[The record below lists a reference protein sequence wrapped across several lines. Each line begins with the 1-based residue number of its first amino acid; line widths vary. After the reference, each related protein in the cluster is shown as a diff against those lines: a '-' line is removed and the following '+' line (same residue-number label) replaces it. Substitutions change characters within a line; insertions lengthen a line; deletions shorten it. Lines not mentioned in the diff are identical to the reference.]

1 MVAVNSCDINIE
13 PLHLQRDRTTDVR
26 QFKEGF
32 LLLVQHAAQATST
45 SGRLVK
51 KLLKPV
57 LYKDMLMFC
66 TYIEG
71 NANVCQEE
79 VVTAHFQSFVFAGN
93 VRLSS
98 LVETNTERCCPGSRP
113 SLQAPDP
120 DPRLIHQ
127 DYQEH
132 EEC

>member
-1 MVAVNSCDINIE
+1 
-13 PLHLQRDRTTDVR
+13 VR

-71 NANVCQEE
+71 N
-79 VVTAHFQSFVFAGN
+79 
-93 VRLSS
+93 VRISS
-98 LVETNTERCCPGSRP
+98 LVETNTERCCPGPHSK
-113 SLQAPDP
+113 LLT
-120 DPRLIHQ
+120 LILG
-127 DYQEH
+127 
-132 EEC
+132 